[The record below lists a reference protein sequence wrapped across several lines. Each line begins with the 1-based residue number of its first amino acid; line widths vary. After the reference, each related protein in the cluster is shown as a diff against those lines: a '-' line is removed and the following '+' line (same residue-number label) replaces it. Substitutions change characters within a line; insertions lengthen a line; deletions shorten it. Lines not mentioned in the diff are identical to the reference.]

1 MKVKFLNY
9 REAKGE
15 LERLL
20 PDRKERLR
28 KAIDKE
34 NRAILQASKTTS
46 PRVPYRTGKL
56 EKSGGI
62 EPAKV
67 DGSRVTG
74 AVGFSDWKAIPVH
87 EAGGPKFKR
96 PGAGRQFL
104 ADQVDEERITKAV
117 RKALLGK

>member
-1 MKVKFLNY
+1 MRVKFLNH
-9 REAKGE
+9 RESKDV
-15 LERLL
+15 LKRLL
-20 PDRKERLR
+20 PDGKERLR
-28 KAIDKE
+28 KAIDQE
-34 NRAILQASKTTS
+34 NRDILQASKSRS

-96 PGAGRQFL
+96 SGAGRQFL
-104 ADQVDEERITKAV
+104 KKQVDEERITKAV